1 MIIYKKKKRQ
11 IAGVMALIIMVSSLL
26 GNAVGM
32 TAYAASCE
40 YPYMMFA
47 SSGDEG
53 AITLT
58 TNNVG
63 INGNVA
69 TNGSIVT
76 SSQNVNINGTRTEN
90 LGNPEAYIGMPD
102 IGETLEAAYFSAN
115 TDVLFE
121 DYSLEDTN
129 ININTPL
136 EGEGSIELTG
146 NITLNAGVM
155 AEEDLVFS
163 GEVKNTGDVVIYS
176 ATGDVVI
183 ESTNVNVNGLIYAPH
198 GEIRINSMNLNM
210 NNVILIAEKIT
221 IEANGINGGK
231 NWCGF

>member
-1 MIIYKKKKRQ
+1 MNKRLKHH
-11 IAGVMALIIMVSSLL
+11 IAGVLVMVTVFSMLFEHL
-26 GNAVGM
+26 AILPV
-32 TAYAASCE
+32 YAATGE

-102 IGETLEAAYFSAN
+102 IGADLEAVYFSAN
-115 TDVLFE
+115 TEVLSE

-176 ATGDVVI
+176 ATGDVV
-183 ESTNVNVNGLIYAPH
+183 
-198 GEIRINSMNLNM
+198 
-210 NNVILIAEKIT
+210 
-221 IEANGINGGK
+221 
-231 NWCGF
+231 

>member
-1 MIIYKKKKRQ
+1 
-11 IAGVMALIIMVSSLL
+11 MALIIMVSSLL

-32 TAYAASCE
+32 TAYAAEGE

-90 LGNPEAYIGMPD
+90 LGNP
-102 IGETLEAAYFSAN
+102 
-115 TDVLFE
+115 
-121 DYSLEDTN
+121 
-129 ININTPL
+129 
-136 EGEGSIELTG
+136 
-146 NITLNAGVM
+146 
-155 AEEDLVFS
+155 
-163 GEVKNTGDVVIYS
+163 
-176 ATGDVVI
+176 
-183 ESTNVNVNGLIYAPH
+183 H
-198 GEIRINSMNLNM
+198 
-210 NNVILIAEKIT
+210 
-221 IEANGINGGK
+221 
-231 NWCGF
+231 